1 LSLADSVAVD
11 PHKWLYSPV
20 EAGCV
25 LVRSYKELQDT
36 FSYRPPYYPDA
47 DKRSGEPPIMYHEHG
62 PQNSKGFRALKVWL
76 ALKQVGRQGY
86 VRMISQDIQLARA
99 LYDLTKA
106 HSEMEAFTHG
116 LSVTTFRYVPED
128 MDKESEA
135 GETYLNDLNREI
147 LLRLQNGGEVF
158 VSNAVIKER
167 FVLRACVVNFRTSL
181 DDIEALPE
189 IVCRVGRG
197 ADESMRPAELRR

>member
-1 LSLADSVAVD
+1 
-11 PHKWLYSPV
+11 
-20 EAGCV
+20 
-25 LVRSYKELQDT
+25 
-36 FSYRPPYYPDA
+36 
-47 DKRSGEPPIMYHEHG
+47 
-62 PQNSKGFRALKVWL
+62 
-76 ALKQVGRQGY
+76 
-86 VRMISQDIQLARA
+86 
-99 LYDLTKA
+99 
-106 HSEMEAFTHG
+106 MEAFTHG